1 MHSKK
6 EDLVEDHMRKEKA
19 RLYREQKDNI
29 EENIR
34 TKRDSWS

>member
-6 EDLVEDHMRKEKA
+6 EDLVEDHMGKEKA
-19 RLYREQKDNI
+19 RLYREQEDNI
-29 EENIR
+29 EENII